1 MNKKVLQIVYPGFG
15 GAGSVAFSII
25 SGSNKLLNKKIEHTI
40 LFFGNC
46 SICEDYIYKCKTNKI
61 SFKFIQKKS
70 FSFFYFFKI
79 YSFFKKE
86 NPSLIITHENIFF
99 SSFFYSF
106 FKKIKLLYVLHTPF
120 TLNIKKILK
129 FFIPLF
135 FVFRII
141 LVTKKKDF
149 PLLVSRF
156 VKKID
161 VIENG
166 IDVDIFCSNNNINNN
181 NNFIIGMACR
191 FVNQKRPDLLIDV
204 FKKYKNIFLNKAI
217 NLSLVGN
224 GPNFPNLLNYVKKNS
239 LQKIV
244 KFEGY
249 LNESQITNWYK
260 NINIFLNI
268 SDSETTPTSILQ
280 AFAVPIPVIASNIGG
295 HREISENKYK
305 NIPCILLT
313 ENNIDDIFQKIMYLF
328 NNKKNYK
335 NYKDSAKFF
344 SKKIYSDISMF
355 RNYYLYIK

>member
-1 MNKKVLQIVYPGFG
+1 MEKKILQIVYPGFG

-25 SGSNKLLNKKIEHTI
+25 SGSNKLLNKKIKHVI
-40 LFFGNC
+40 FFFGNC
-46 SICEDYIYKCKTNKI
+46 SVSEDYIYKCKTNKI
-61 SFKFIQKKS
+61 SFKFIHKKS
-70 FSFFYFFKI
+70 FSFLYFFQI
-79 YSFFKKE
+79 YSFLKKE

-106 FKKIKLLYVLHTPF
+106 FKKIKLLYVSHTPF
-120 TLNIKKILK
+120 TFNLKKILK

-135 FVFRII
+135 FVSRII

-149 PLLVSRF
+149 LMLVSKF
-156 VKKID
+156 VNKID

-166 IDVDIFCSNNNINNN
+166 IDVDIFKSNNNNINNN
-181 NNFIIGMACR
+181 NFTIGMACR

-204 FKKYKNIFLNKAI
+204 FKKYKNILLKKSI

-224 GPNFPNLLNYVKKNS
+224 GTNFHHLFYYVKKNS
-239 LQKIV
+239 LQNIV

-260 NINIFLNI
+260 SINIFSNI
-268 SDSETTPTSILQ
+268 SDFETTPTSILQ
-280 AFAVPIPVIASNIGG
+280 AFAVPVPVIASNIGG

-313 ENNIDDIFQKIMYLF
+313 ENNIDDIFKKIMYLF
-328 NNKKNYK
+328 NNKKKYK
-335 NYKDSAKFF
+335 NYKNSAKFF

-355 RNYYLYIK
+355 RNYHQYIK